1 MFKKSRS
8 CGFFYFRIGSFR
20 LESDP
25 SMALA
30 ADALAADEESI
41 CQSAGAACSNI
52 RVK

>member
-30 ADALAADEESI
+30 ADEESI